1 MMEYNNRPWDW
12 DHILPESLIRGKHRI
27 PQSARDWIS
36 SIGNLRAWP
45 LEANR
50 SDGNTPPIH
59 KLSRISGEDDSYG
72 FKDSIDLR
80 KASFIFDESDWP
92 HWKNSVPIERDG
104 NVSETSYLSNKHV
117 GDEEWQFDYSKNRIS
132 LITAIVTRF
141 IAIYENWY
149 REMRIEDLH
158 Q

>member
-1 MMEYNNRPWDW
+1 
-12 DHILPESLIRGKHRI
+12 
-27 PQSARDWIS
+27 
-36 SIGNLRAWP
+36 
-45 LEANR
+45 
-50 SDGNTPPIH
+50 
-59 KLSRISGEDDSYG
+59 LSRISGEDDSYG

-149 REMRIEDLH
+149 REMRIGDLH